1 MGDNAPVRA
10 EAKRQLRRQ
19 GQGTKKVS
27 GTLGLR
33 GLYVFAQEVGFQTPF
48 LYKAPLLGK
57 LQHHQQQERLVRR
70 RVAAG
75 LIDLQMG
82 QLAEP
87 LLRGRHLLPTN
98 LLRLISV
105 SSALTARRNFM

>member
-27 GTLGLR
+27 GTL
-33 GLYVFAQEVGFQTPF
+33 VGFQTPF
-48 LYKAPLLGK
+48 LCKAPLLGK
-57 LQHHQQQERLVRR
+57 LQNHQQQERLVRR